1 MNKITRPRTSKK
13 IVIMIL
19 IVTLFNFVM
28 PNFSRAEED
37 VEDGGIIFKFLT
49 PIALAIPDLL
59 LQKMQNIFI
68 GDKEEGKRENGIDYD
83 FETSGEE
90 IEIGQENPKKGISAY
105 VILYSPGTIFAGK
118 IPGLDVNFISPM
130 GDENGITKTYFTKYY
145 YGEKPIDHV
154 TKYSELEK
162 KYGFNPKNATQ
173 TESSSKPL
181 TYLIWFRERGFKFN
195 LGNSCNKS
203 RNRGTRNRSKYR

>member
-68 GDKEEGKRENGIDYD
+68 GDKEEGKRENGIDY
-83 FETSGEE
+83 
-90 IEIGQENPKKGISAY
+90 
-105 VILYSPGTIFAGK
+105 V
-118 IPGLDVNFISPM
+118 
-130 GDENGITKTYFTKYY
+130 
-145 YGEKPIDHV
+145 
-154 TKYSELEK
+154 
-162 KYGFNPKNATQ
+162 
-173 TESSSKPL
+173 
-181 TYLIWFRERGFKFN
+181 
-195 LGNSCNKS
+195 
-203 RNRGTRNRSKYR
+203 